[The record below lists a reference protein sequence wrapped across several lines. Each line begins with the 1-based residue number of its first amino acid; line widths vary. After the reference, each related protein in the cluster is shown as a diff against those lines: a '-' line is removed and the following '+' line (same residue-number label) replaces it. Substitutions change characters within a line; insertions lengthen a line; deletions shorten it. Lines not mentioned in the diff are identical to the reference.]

1 VVMETRWPSL
11 SNVSCKRAGALARL
25 RPRQADDERNTGR
38 DERRPPSPRAVV
50 KPPLPPDDR
59 VMPAQERGGREDQ
72 ADARQVGQRGT
83 VVAGPYE
90 TCAGSLSP
98 FTTWHTIESLHSRLC
113 IRLGMAFSFR
123 DGSVPPVG
131 EVALGSGLVFGV
143 QPRYEAQWYASRGGC
158 TRCRLLG
165 VAGSVDLLA
174 SRADTGQV
182 WIVAR
187 QTLLPPCVVSAFAS
201 PPHDWRC
208 IWRFLQAHPIR
219 ALTQSSAPCA
229 SASGMAW
236 PKPCTM
242 CCARSPTLGW
252 CAAASRP
259 ARPDLA
265 ELRVGDNHH
274 HSVCRRCDASA
285 DVDGVVGDTP
295 CLRADAPSVS
305 QRRRSRPAR

>member
-1 VVMETRWPSL
+1 VKTRQTRDRSG
-11 SNVSCKRAGALARL
+11 SA
-25 RPRQADDERNTGR
+25 ERWLL
-38 DERRPPSPRAVV
+38 V
-50 KPPLPPDDR
+50 
-59 VMPAQERGGREDQ
+59 
-72 ADARQVGQRGT
+72 
-83 VVAGPYE
+83 PYE

-219 ALTQSSAPCA
+219 ALTQ
-229 SASGMAW
+229 
-236 PKPCTM
+236 
-242 CCARSPTLGW
+242 
-252 CAAASRP
+252 
-259 ARPDLA
+259 
-265 ELRVGDNHH
+265 
-274 HSVCRRCDASA
+274 
-285 DVDGVVGDTP
+285 
-295 CLRADAPSVS
+295 
-305 QRRRSRPAR
+305 

>member
-1 VVMETRWPSL
+1 M
-11 SNVSCKRAGALARL
+11 
-25 RPRQADDERNTGR
+25 
-38 DERRPPSPRAVV
+38 
-50 KPPLPPDDR
+50 
-59 VMPAQERGGREDQ
+59 
-72 ADARQVGQRGT
+72 
-83 VVAGPYE
+83 
-90 TCAGSLSP
+90 
-98 FTTWHTIESLHSRLC
+98 
-113 IRLGMAFSFR
+113 
-123 DGSVPPVG
+123 
-131 EVALGSGLVFGV
+131 
-143 QPRYEAQWYASRGGC
+143 
-158 TRCRLLG
+158 
-165 VAGSVDLLA
+165 
-174 SRADTGQV
+174 
-182 WIVAR
+182 AR

-295 CLRADAPSVS
+295 CLRADADAIDAARGHLLGPMPQVCRSDVGLVRRVKADT
-305 QRRRSRPAR
+305 QRATPAGRHSLGSSATMVASNQPAAGNTERGEGPTWLIGRT